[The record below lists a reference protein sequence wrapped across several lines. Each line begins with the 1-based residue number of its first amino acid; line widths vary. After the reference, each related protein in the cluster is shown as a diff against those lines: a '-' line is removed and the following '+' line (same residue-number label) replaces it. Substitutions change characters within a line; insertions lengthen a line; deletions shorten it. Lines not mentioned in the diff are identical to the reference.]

1 MQLHKFR
8 IIHDFSSTWIA
19 MEVLESHMTERLR
32 LSSCLVNDV
41 CLNSGDLSAPTIRAS
56 AATSN
61 SVAFGVAELSAKV
74 AAAKEDVGRFK
85 EDLEWVREFEIIMH
99 SRRILLG
106 RPSDNCQLD
115 EP

>member
-1 MQLHKFR
+1 M
-8 IIHDFSSTWIA
+8 D
-19 MEVLESHMTERLR
+19 VLESHVAERLR

-74 AAAKEDVGRFK
+74 TTARDDVGRFK
-85 EDLEWVREFEIIMH
+85 EDLEWVRTFGMLHFRET
-99 SRRILLG
+99 
-106 RPSDNCQLD
+106 
-115 EP
+115 